1 VGCRS
6 PQVAEL
12 SCHQCGSFPSAA
24 ARHRAGP
31 QRALC
36 PSTRTVSSARMT
48 PSCTLSVPSDAMR
61 IVKVQ
66 GASPSA
72 PQVQTIPP
80 HTRVPAAAA
89 GTSRVRARAAAPL
102 LVAARAMLVRV
113 ASRATP
119 AAPNGRASPWRSIA
133 HQAPRGLSRRHQHDP
148 AAAGITG
155 HKMFG
160 YRHDMMHDFF
170 SRTRSP
176 APGL

>member
-1 VGCRS
+1 M
-6 PQVAEL
+6 
-12 SCHQCGSFPSAA
+12 SCHRYRSFPSAA
-24 ARHRAGP
+24 ARCRAGP
-31 QRALC
+31 RRALC
-36 PSTRTVSSARMT
+36 PSTRTASSTPMT
-48 PSCTLSVPSDAMR
+48 PNCTLSVPSDAMR
-61 IVKVQ
+61 IVKVLA
-66 GASPSA
+66 ASPSTHQA
-72 PQVQTIPP
+72 QTRPP
-80 HTRVPAAAA
+80 HARVPADAD